1 MPLLTTEALVLSS
14 LRLGEDDKLVT
25 FFTLTR
31 GKISGV
37 AKGARRFKN
46 RFGASL
52 EPFTN
57 CHLVLFEKPNNKLAR
72 ISQADILY
80 SFRKL
85 RETWET
91 IERGAAIVQLLSKIT
106 PEDQAH
112 PNLYHLLKKAF
123 VFLEAGSDRHLSEIL
138 FMAHLISESGY
149 QPRWDCCVR
158 CDMPV
163 ITDFSVTKIT
173 ASFSHQ
179 EGGMLCQKCV
189 AYPISDASTLRTP
202 ISASGLSF
210 LQTISKSDFQS
221 AHHYSPNLLIKREV
235 ETVLKDYMAYLIGA
249 RKRGGQDYREI
260 LIK

>member
-25 FFTLTR
+25 FFSLTR

-52 EPFTN
+52 EPFTQ

-91 IERGAAIVQLLSKIT
+91 IERGATIVQLLSKIT
-106 PEDQAH
+106 PEAQPH

-123 VFLEAGSDRHLSEIL
+123 VFLETGVDLHLSEIL
-138 FMAHLISESGY
+138 FMAHLIAENGY
-149 QPRWDCCVR
+149 QPQWNFCVR
-158 CDMPV
+158 CRIP
-163 ITDFSVTKIT
+163 IATDFSVTKIT

-179 EGGMLCQKCV
+179 EGGMLCRGCL
-189 AYPISDASTLRTP
+189 AHPTSDAYSLCTP
-202 ISASGLSF
+202 ISAAGLSF
-210 LQTISKSDFQS
+210 LQAIGKSDFQS

-235 ETVLKDYMAYLIGA
+235 ETLLKDYVAYIIGA
-249 RKRGGQDYREI
+249 RKRGGAFAA
-260 LIK
+260 LSS